1 MHPKGVRK
9 CAVPRCHLIGT
20 AGLSGRYEGL
30 LPVEDVTTMKR
41 ILSTLL
47 ILTFGLGPLAEALP
61 ASAESSLPACC
72 RRHGAHHC
80 AMSAEKAAKAAQES
94 SSSTPVLNAPSH
106 CPYYPGSMAA
116 STTPAF
122 AMVASAAGPP
132 VLLAQA
138 HSPAASRAAA
148 RLSQIRTRAGRA
160 PPSSL
165 LG

>member
-1 MHPKGVRK
+1 
-9 CAVPRCHLIGT
+9 
-20 AGLSGRYEGL
+20 
-30 LPVEDVTTMKR
+30 MKR

-47 ILTFGLGPLAEALP
+47 ILMFGLGPLAEALP
-61 ASAESSLPACC
+61 ARSESRLPACC

-80 AMSAEKAAKAAQES
+80 AMSAAMASMADQATPN
-94 SSSTPVLNAPSH
+94 STPVLTAPAH

-122 AMVASAAGPP
+122 AMVASAAAPP
-132 VLLAQA
+132 VLFAQD
-138 HSPAASRAAA
+138 HLPATSDAAA
-148 RLSQIRTRAGRA
+148 RQSQIRTRAGRG

>member
-1 MHPKGVRK
+1 
-9 CAVPRCHLIGT
+9 
-20 AGLSGRYEGL
+20 
-30 LPVEDVTTMKR
+30 MKR
-41 ILSTLL
+41 ILSTFL
-47 ILTFGLGPLAEALP
+47 ILMFGLGPLAEALP

-80 AMSAEKAAKAAQES
+80 AMSAEQAAKAAQATP
-94 SSSTPVLNAPSH
+94 SSTPILTAPSH

-122 AMVASAAGPP
+122 AMVASKAAPP
-132 VLLAQA
+132 VLFAQD
-138 HSPAASRAAA
+138 HLPATGDAAA
-148 RLSQIRTRAGRA
+148 RQSQIRTRAGRG